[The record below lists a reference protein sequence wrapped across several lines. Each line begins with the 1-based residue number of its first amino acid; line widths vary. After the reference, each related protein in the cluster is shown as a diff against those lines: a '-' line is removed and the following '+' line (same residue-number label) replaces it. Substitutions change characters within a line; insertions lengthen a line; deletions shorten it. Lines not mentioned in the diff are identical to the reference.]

1 MSQCVCEEF
10 IRGNFSF
17 LKTKTSFSRMA
28 LDQLH
33 EQNNKVVKGVSGATS
48 LINRQDDSAL
58 IRWELCGPE
67 LSRLLDEFEA
77 GYKVDDELDTHHEC
91 NTTFQ
96 VDFFNDA

>member
-1 MSQCVCEEF
+1 
-10 IRGNFSF
+10 
-17 LKTKTSFSRMA
+17 MA

-77 GYKVDDELDTHHEC
+77 AHKVDDELDTHHKC
-91 NTTFQ
+91 NITFQ
-96 VDFFNDA
+96 VDFF